1 MKSLQTLLHR
11 VRHFGLRRSI
21 AIYLA
26 IVVGLVLASELLIEH
41 VLVQDGAGPVSP
53 FPNALAIAALVG
65 VFVFFLFHGAMED
78 RERAAYALRISEE
91 RFRSLTSMSADWFW
105 ESDVEHRLSWI
116 AGGQPMLKLFGTE
129 LAYGRRIW
137 EVPGLTVFGT
147 TLEAHLATLAAR
159 APFHELELCRPGA
172 SGVCDEYHLIS
183 GEPRLDGA
191 GCFIGYRGVGRDI
204 TELKRAGQALSAA
217 KERLELALQ
226 SGELAIWDSD
236 LPSGRIFF
244 SDGWAQMLDE
254 PACEQ
259 RCGLPDL
266 LERVHAEDREAAMLA
281 SRRAVKA
288 ETASFSAEVRIGSA
302 TSRWRWVVMSGRVV
316 ERDATGRAVRLT
328 GTVVSVDARKRAQ
341 HALRDA
347 EARYR
352 ALVDLSPDGVLLQ
365 SDGRIEY
372 ANRAAAEM
380 LGAGSPAGLFGRNL
394 LEIIHAD
401 DVEAASERM
410 RYLQTGPGVS
420 GFRECR
426 MRRGDGSEITMEIAG
441 VSYLDRRRLVVQT
454 VLRDITERARARE
467 APAVR
472 EPHLRDLRSADRIA
486 QLSAA
491 RRPNAVGESQR
502 RAQE

>member
-1 MKSLQTLLHR
+1 MKSLETLLAR
-11 VRHFGLRRSI
+11 VRRFGLRRSI

-26 IVVGLVLASELLIEH
+26 IVIGLVLASELMIEH
-41 VLVQDGAGPVSP
+41 FLARGGEAFSP
-53 FPNALAIAALVG
+53 FLYAFAIAALVG
-65 VFVFFLFHGAMED
+65 VFVFFLFHGAVED
-78 RERAAYALRISEE
+78 RERAANALRVSEE

-105 ESDVEHRLSWI
+105 ESDDEHRLSWI

-129 LAYGRRIW
+129 LAYGRRFW
-137 EVPGLTVFGT
+137 EIPGLIVCGT
-147 TLEAHLATLAAR
+147 TLEAHLAALAGR
-159 APFHELELCRPGA
+159 MPFRELELCRPGA

-183 GEPRLDGA
+183 GEPRLDDDGR
-191 GCFIGYRGVGRDI
+191 FIGYRGVGRDI
-204 TELKRAGQALSAA
+204 TELKRAGQALSDA
-217 KERLELALQ
+217 KERLDLALQ

-236 LPSGRIFF
+236 LPSGRMFF
-244 SDGWAQMLDE
+244 SEGWAKMLGE

-266 LERVHAEDREAAMLA
+266 LERVHIEDREGAMLA

-288 ETASFSAEVRIGSA
+288 ETASFSAEVRIGGA
-302 TSRWRWVVMSGRVV
+302 TGNWQWVVMSGRVV
-316 ERDATGRAVRLT
+316 ERQANGRAVRMT

-352 ALVDLSPDGVLLQ
+352 ALVDLSPNGVLLH

-380 LGAGSPAGLFGRNL
+380 LGTGSPAGLFGRNL

-401 DVEAASERM
+401 DIEATSECM
-410 RYLQTGPGVS
+410 RYLQTGPGAS

-426 MRRGDGSEITMEIAG
+426 MRRGDGSEIVTEFAG

-454 VLRDITERARARE
+454 VLRDITGRARARNVPAQP
-467 APAVR
+467 APRHR
-472 EPHLRDLRSADRIA
+472 EL
-486 QLSAA
+486 
-491 RRPNAVGESQR
+491 
-502 RAQE
+502 